1 MEKLEPPVLRLVVW
15 LGNSRANL
23 LDFPEEVRKLMG
35 DELQLMQYGGM
46 PQNAKPYRG
55 LGSGVFEIVESYKT
69 NAYRAVVALQISRK
83 IYVLHAFQKKSTSG
97 IKTPQSDKDLIR
109 KRYNAAVSAARE
121 EEKNERRN

>member
-1 MEKLEPPVLRLVVW
+1 MEKPDQPVLRLVVW

-23 LDFPEEVRKLMG
+23 LDFPKEVQKLMG

-46 PQNAKPYRG
+46 PRDAKPYRG
-55 LGSGVFEIVESYKT
+55 LGSGVFVIAVSYET
-69 NAYRAVVALQISRK
+69 DAYRVVVAVQ
-83 IYVLHAFQKKSTSG
+83 G

-109 KRYNAAVSAARE
+109 KRYNAAVQAAKE

>member
-1 MEKLEPPVLRLVVW
+1 MEKPELPVLRLVVW
-15 LGNSRANL
+15 LGNSKANL

-55 LGSGVFEIVESYKT
+55 LGSGVFEIALRYET
-69 NAYRAVVALQISRK
+69 NAYRAVVAVQIGKK
-83 IYVLHAFQKKSTSG
+83 IYVLHAFQKKSKSG

-121 EEKNERRN
+121 EDKNERKN